1 MAGEP
6 GHKERHKQSH
16 NFGFL
21 AQHDPVF
28 LELAASA
35 ERAFSHDPNTTLIKL
50 RQFGEAVAQDI
61 AARLNIQLEAR
72 TGQQELLYRIDGAL
86 GLDPTVRELFH
97 TLRIE
102 GNKATHQ
109 FRTQHREAMGGLK
122 VARNLAVWFHRAFA
136 DSDFKA
142 GAFKPPDDPSQ
153 ELRDLQAEMSRLRSE
168 LASASEQA
176 EAQRRLAE
184 LESREKTEYAELA
197 EAMDAEA
204 RQLAKQSRDQQA
216 ELERREREF
225 KQRLA
230 EQQQAQADGDASQDG
245 ATQGPERARLRQA
258 NRALNEQLGMD
269 EELTRLLIDQQLQ
282 EAGWEADTQLLS
294 WKQGARPEPGKHCAI
309 AEWELPSGERAD
321 YVLFHGLV
329 PIAVV
334 EAKRQNVDVAGKLGQ
349 AERYARGF
357 NEQGLA
363 QGASGQGSLE
373 PAWRREGRTVA
384 WPDDQE
390 GHFGVP
396 FVFSCNGR
404 PYLPQLA
411 EKSGIWFRDVRD
423 PGNLA
428 RALPCFHSPD
438 GLLDRLTR
446 SRAVSER
453 RLRDES
459 FSYLGLRDY
468 QQRAISA
475 VEGALESGAQRAL
488 LAMATGTG
496 KTHTIIGL
504 IYRFLKA
511 ERFRRVLFLVDR
523 QALGQQALDAF
534 DEAQLEQNHTL
545 SQIYNIAEL
554 GDMAAEAETRV
565 QVATVQAMSR
575 RLFMAD
581 EPPLVD
587 TYDCLIIDEAH
598 RGYTLDQE
606 MTEGELETR
615 DAGQYLSRYRR
626 VIDHFDA
633 VCIGLTATPA
643 KHTSEIFGRPVF
655 TYSYR
660 EAVADDWL
668 IDHEP
673 PIRYETL
680 LSRHGIHFDKG
691 EAVSRIDA
699 RTGEVESAELEDE
712 LDFGVEAFNRRVV
725 APEFNRVV
733 CEQLSRELDP
743 FGEEKALI
751 FCANDL
757 HADMVKRLLDEA
769 FHARYGKSYR
779 QAAVAKITGKADK
792 VNDLI
797 RRYKNDKY
805 PNIAVTVDLLTTG
818 IDVPSICHLIFMRR
832 VKSRILYEQMIGR
845 ATRRCDDIGK
855 TVFLIYDPVDLY
867 ASLAG
872 VNTMQPLVKDP
883 HITLEQLHAELT
895 DPEQRARALEAPG
908 QREGQS
914 HADDVLDQLSQKLM
928 RVMRQATKQAET
940 RDDVRQTLQQLEEQ
954 WDVAPDK
961 LHQHLHQLGPQA
973 AAAFLD
979 QHQGLLRQVAEVKA
993 RLSSSHM
1000 PVIYEGSDEL
1010 VDRHQDYGVH
1020 EKPAD
1025 YLESFDDFIKN
1036 QLNESV
1042 ALGVVVNRPRDL
1054 TRETLKEVRLL
1065 LDSAGYSEAAL
1076 ESAWR
1081 NATNQEIA
1089 ASIVGHIRR
1098 AALGEALV
1106 PFEQRVR
1113 DAMQSIFA
1121 LHDWTPNQRK
1131 WLDRLAKQL
1140 THEVVLDHQQI
1151 NRSFSNHG
1159 GVKRLD
1165 AVLDHHLDEVL
1176 EALNDA
1182 LWEAS

>member
-1 MAGEP
+1 MQGPPGRGDGGSAGRDA
-6 GHKERHKQSH
+6 GG
-16 NFGFL
+16 NFAFL
-21 AQHDPVF
+21 AGHDPVF

-50 RQFGEAVAQDI
+50 RQLGEAMAQDI
-61 AARLNIQLEAR
+61 AARLGIELDERA
-72 TGQQELLYRIDGAL
+72 GQRDLLYRIDSAL

-102 GNKATHQ
+102 GNRATHQ
-109 FRTQHREAMGGLK
+109 FRTQHREAIQGLK

-136 DSDFKA
+136 DPDFKP
-142 GAFKPPDDPSQ
+142 GAFRPPQDPSR
-153 ELRDLQAEMSRLRSE
+153 ELRELQAEMSRLQGE
-168 LASASEQA
+168 LATATEQA
-176 EAQRRLAE
+176 DAQRKLAE
-184 LESREKTEYAELA
+184 LETREKQEYAELA
-197 EAMDAEA
+197 EAMDEEA
-204 RQLAKQSRDQQA
+204 RALAEQSRAQQA

-225 KQRLA
+225 QRRLA
-230 EQQQAQADGDASQDG
+230 EQAREWAESEPAQA
-245 ATQGPERARLRQA
+245 LRRRVGQA
-258 NRALNEQLGMD
+258 DRALNAQLGLD

-282 EAGWEADTQLLS
+282 EAGWEADTLELTWQ
-294 WKQGARPEPGKHCAI
+294 KGVRPEAGRTLAI
-309 AEWELPSGERAD
+309 AEWELPNGQRAD

-329 PIAVV
+329 PIGVV
-334 EAKRQNVDVAGKLGQ
+334 EAKRQNVDVAGKLAQ

-357 NEQGLA
+357 DRRGFA
-363 QGASGQGSLE
+363 GGIT
-373 PAWRREGRTVA
+373 PAWAEEGRTVA
-384 WPDDQE
+384 WPDDAE
-390 GHFGVP
+390 GHYHVP

-411 EKSGIWFRDVRD
+411 EKSGIWFRDVRE

-428 RALPCFHSPD
+428 RALPHFHSPE
-438 GLLDRLTR
+438 GLLDRLKR
-446 SRAVSER
+446 SRALAEQ
-453 RLRDES
+453 RLREEG
-459 FSYLGLRDY
+459 FGYLRLRDY
-468 QQRAISA
+468 QENAIRA
-475 VEGALESGAQRAL
+475 VEAALEAGAPRAL

-496 KTHTIIGL
+496 KTRTIIGL
-504 IYRFLKA
+504 IYRFLKT

-523 QALGQQALDAF
+523 TALGQQAQDAF
-534 DEAQLEQNHTL
+534 DEAPLEQNHTL
-545 SQIYNIAEL
+545 SQIYNVATL

-565 QVATVQAMSR
+565 QVATVQAMAR

-581 EPPLVD
+581 DPPPVD
-587 TYDCLIIDEAH
+587 AYDCLIVDEAH

-606 MTEGELETR
+606 MTEGELATR

-626 VIDHFDA
+626 VLDHFDA
-633 VCIGLTATPA
+633 VRIGLTATPA

-680 LSRHGIHFDKG
+680 LSQKGIHFEKG
-691 EAVSRIDA
+691 ETVSLIDA

-712 LDFGVEAFNRRVV
+712 LDFEIEAFNRRVI
-725 APEFNRVV
+725 APEFNRVI
-733 CEQLSRELDP
+733 CEQLARELDP
-743 FGEEKALI
+743 FGEEKTLI
-751 FCANDL
+751 FCATDL

-769 FHARYGKSYR
+769 FHAHYGEAYR

-792 VNDLI
+792 VDDLI

-805 PNIAVTVDLLTTG
+805 PNIAITVDLLTTG
-818 IDVPSICHLIFMRR
+818 IDVPRICHLVFLRR

-845 ATRRCDDIGK
+845 ATRRCDEIGK
-855 TVFLIYDPVDLY
+855 TVFTIYDPVDLY
-867 ASLAG
+867 AALAE

-883 HITLEQLHAELT
+883 GVTLEQLHEELS
-895 DPEQRARALEAPG
+895 DPEQLARALAAPG
-908 QREGQS
+908 QAAGES
-914 HADDVLDQLSQKLM
+914 HADDVLDQYSQMLM
-928 RVMRQATKQAET
+928 RVMRKATKRAEG
-940 RDDVRQTLQQLEEQ
+940 RDDLRQQLEALEQ
-954 WDVAPDK
+954 SWGVAPER
-961 LHQHLHQLGPQA
+961 LHQHLRELGPQA
-973 AAAFLD
+973 AASFLH
-979 QHQGLLRQVAEVKA
+979 QHAGLLGQVAEVKA
-993 RLSSSHM
+993 LLGSERL
-1000 PVIYEGSDEL
+1000 PLIYEGADEFKK
-1010 VDRHQDYGVH
+1010 RTQDYGVH

-1025 YLESFDDFIKN
+1025 YLESFEAFIRER
-1036 QLNESV
+1036 LNDSV

-1054 TRETLKEVRLL
+1054 TRGTLKEVRLL
-1065 LDSAGYSEAAL
+1065 LDGAGYSEARL

-1113 DAMQSIFA
+1113 DAMQRIYA
-1121 LHDWTPNQRK
+1121 LHGWTPAQRK

-1140 THEVVLDHQQI
+1140 THEVVLDRDFIHQRFAEQ
-1151 NRSFSNHG
+1151 G
-1159 GVKRLD
+1159 GIKRLD